1 MPVPSIDILTVVCG
15 KQGVLNQW
23 AKFLFT
29 AGNSVLNVN
38 LKIVDNSNNVV
49 FRRILISALKLN
61 NVYSAFNDVQIIEC
75 NTGVPSLFETAREG
89 VNAQKKHQST
99 ADAFTEGFRQCNAD
113 YIFTVDDDVICPSH
127 IVASFSQKI
136 SEDPSIGCVTG
147 YYFTNPNWS
156 HNPEKA
162 DPRETSVAKDMD
174 SRSLSGIYEIWGE
187 PNCKIRHCGTGCALW
202 RASDVKQCLP
212 LRVESPTDSDLF
224 FLGPDVCLCDDIN
237 KLGKSIILDTKM
249 ICQHLDHNGTEVGLG
264 VKNFFEEYQNQTQR
278 MSQAEIAY
286 YLQVK
291 LNNLNSLM
299 LKSITELIEAKPTS
313 IALQHKIKADLENL
327 FEKSQDPDRQ
337 KIIKN
342 IIKYILIT
350 DN

>member
-1 MPVPSIDILTVVCG
+1 MYSIDILTVVCG
-15 KQGVLNQW
+15 KQAVLEPW

-38 LKIVDNSNNVV
+38 LKIVDNSNSAI
-49 FRRILISALKLN
+49 FRKILTSTLKLN
-61 NVYSAFNDVQIIEC
+61 NIYSAFDSVQIIEC
-75 NTGVPSLFETAREG
+75 NAGVPALFENARTG
-89 VNAQKKHQST
+89 DNAQKKHQST
-99 ADAFTEGFRQCNAD
+99 ADAFTAGFKQCNAD

-127 IVASFSQKI
+127 IVGSFAEKM
-136 SEDPSIGCVTG
+136 SEDQSIGCVTG
-147 YYFTNPNWS
+147 YYFTNSNWA
-156 HNPEKA
+156 HNPEKTN
-162 DPRETSVAKDMD
+162 PRETSVAKDPNQ
-174 SRSLSGIYEIWGE
+174 RALSGIYEIWGE

-212 LRVESPTDSDLF
+212 LRVESPSDSDLF

-249 ICQHLDHNGTEVGLG
+249 ICQHLDHNGNEVGLG

-278 MSQAEIAY
+278 MSKAEIEY

-299 LKSITELIEAKPTS
+299 LESITELIEAKPTS
-313 IALQHKIKADLENL
+313 VALQHKIKAGLENL
-327 FEKSQDPDRQ
+327 FEESQGPDRQ